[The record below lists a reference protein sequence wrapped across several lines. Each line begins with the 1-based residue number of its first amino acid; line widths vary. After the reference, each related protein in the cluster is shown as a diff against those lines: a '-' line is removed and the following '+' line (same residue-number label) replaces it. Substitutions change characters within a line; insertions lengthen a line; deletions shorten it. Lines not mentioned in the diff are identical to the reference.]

1 MTLVRLIGSATLA
14 LAVVAGA
21 PMAAQKPLPVQVYK
35 SATCGCCSVWV
46 EHLRRS
52 GFAPTSTNVTDLD
65 AVKAKHGVPARGQ
78 SCHTALVGGYVI
90 EGHVPAAEIHRLLKE
105 KPAGV
110 VGLAVPACPS
120 GRRAWKDRTRD
131 PTTCWRS
138 TSRVGLLIRSQR
150 RRVEWKSAAKGPAP
164 RPHVKIVA

>member
-1 MTLVRLIGSATLA
+1 MRLSRIMIPAALTLS
-14 LAVVAGA
+14 LAVGST
-21 PMAAQKPLPVQVYK
+21 MAAQKPVPVQVYK

-65 AVKAKHGVPARGQ
+65 AVKTKHGVPVRGQ

-90 EGHVPAAEIHRLLKE
+90 EGHVPAVEIHRLLME

-110 VGLAVPACPS
+110 VGLAVPGMPIGSPGMEGPNARPYNVLAFDKQ
-120 GRRAWKDRTRD
+120 GR
-131 PTTCWRS
+131 TTVFS
-138 TSRVGLLIRSQR
+138 TQR
-150 RRVEWKSAAKGPAP
+150 P
-164 RPHVKIVA
+164 